1 MAKIGLC
8 AKVCWFIYA
17 QSVLLQLV
25 HHNQRA
31 NAAGLKVYISP
42 TGIHYH
48 VNVYGTQNGNY
59 GKIATAETK
68 TEHPSEREIAVL
80 NKKKFDGVTDVRFS
94 FTPTNQQDNLVH
106 HHQNAND
113 VNILE
118 SPGMAANTTAIGT
131 RPLRLRHADFLSIF
145 YRSDLRFSFFIDR
158 ICASDFLSI
167 GFALQIFYRS
177 DLRFSFNYTVQIR
190 NCKPNEILE
199 DTIDAQKQY
208 FELDIKEKECLE
220 GRLNFVIK
228 ANSRKTKVPKVKTFE
243 FHSNFLKRASS
254 IFVDIAKP
262 RQIVLSTNYS
272 TSKDIESGGLAIVEA
287 IAYCNMEQKPTD
299 IIVFGNSAG
308 HQNSES
314 FALPVANLAMS
325 KNCTERTVLLEILLN
340 DGTSRILYVHEPD
353 FGTFKTINVNLET
366 AAASMTSDSLFDKVQ
381 NLLG

>member
-94 FTPTNQQDNLVH
+94 FTPTNQQDN
-106 HHQNAND
+106 
-113 VNILE
+113 ILQE
-118 SPGMAANTTAIGT
+118 NEPGNGREYNSYWNKTFTIKT
-131 RPLRLRHADFLSIF
+131 RRFFIDILSIGFALQLF
-145 YRSDLRFSFFIDR
+145 YRSDLRFRFFIDR
-158 ICASDFLSI
+158 IRASDFLSI
-167 GFALQIFYRS
+167 GFALQLY
-177 DLRFSFNYTVQIR
+177 
-190 NCKPNEILE
+190 
-199 DTIDAQKQY
+199 TIDAQKQY